1 MLRRIPTRT
10 ELKMEDIQ
18 DFKQKKEEHDR
29 NKNDS
34 KSILGSSLNA
44 GDSGGKISQES
55 IHQRIGYD
63 PRPKMN

>member
-34 KSILGSSLNA
+34 KNILGSSLNV
-44 GDSGGKISQES
+44 GDSGGKISQET

>member
-34 KSILGSSLNA
+34 KNILGSSLNV
-44 GDSGGKISQES
+44 GDSGGKNSQET

>member
-1 MLRRIPTRT
+1 
-10 ELKMEDIQ
+10 MEDIQ

-34 KSILGSSLNA
+34 KNILGSSLNV
-44 GDSGGKISQES
+44 GDSGGKNSQET